1 MYEAKHSVR
10 YTDGSWAYRIIVM
23 RKGIPMVNRLGRW
36 VEVQPDASGTYN
48 QITPIDFNDGVG
60 RISVAE
66 QTRLAAHAA
75 INVNSVAEH
84 LGMRAMGATG

>member
-1 MYEAKHSVR
+1 MKYLVWYLDGQSDYRTVTFRKNMGRVCR
-10 YTDGSWAYRIIVM
+10 Y
-23 RKGIPMVNRLGRW
+23 GRW
-36 VEVQPDASGTYN
+36 IELVEERGQFRQA
-48 QITPIDFNDGVG
+48 QPIDFNDGVG

-84 LGMRAMGATG
+84 LGMRA